1 MAIKGV
7 DGEDGGNAAAVKS
20 AGDTV
25 RPLPLIGALPVARQY
40 MVLGALLL
48 VLVTVAGIFVTLD
61 YREATYGAS
70 YVSTAADMRM
80 LTQRIPKATQGGL
93 SGNAQAFRQLQESR
107 DQFVAAL
114 TLLIQGGRNRESPH
128 SAQP

>member
-7 DGEDGGNAAAVKS
+7 DGEDGGKAAAVKS

-25 RPLPLIGALPVARQY
+25 RPLPLIGALPVTRQY

-80 LTQRIPKATQGGL
+80 LTQRA
-93 SGNAQAFRQLQESR
+93 SRRQR
-107 DQFVAAL
+107 RAACRAMRRPFANC
-114 TLLIQGGRNRESPH
+114 RNRATSLLPR
-128 SAQP
+128 